1 MRYRATPHRRLLAVC
16 LAVAATTAGAQGSQ
30 SLDDFSLSPGLSSS
44 SAGDTAGGAQ
54 TLDEIVAVV
63 GDDVVLESELDDAVA
78 QIRARAG
85 QRVDQ
90 APPNVLRSQVL
101 DRVILQRLQMQRA
114 EQRGIQ
120 VSDEEIDQGIARIAQ
135 QNNMDMAQFTR
146 AVAGDGMS
154 MQQLREQVRN
164 ELMISKLRRQEVM
177 SQVVVTDTDVDRH
190 LANQSLREAEN
201 RSYRVRRLL
210 ITVPPDAN
218 DETLAAAR
226 ERIDRLRTRIVDEGA
241 DFASVAASQ
250 SQGDSAADG
259 GDMGWV
265 AGSALS
271 ETLVDVLPRLQTGAV
286 SDVFR
291 GPDGFQIVRL
301 EARRGGG
308 TAPAEQRV
316 MVDEVKARHILLRPN
331 EIRDDERTRELA
343 RQLRERIEAGDDFA
357 ALARDYSDDNATA
370 SQGGDMGWVQPQRL
384 PGASRQQLADVATG
398 EVSRIF
404 QTRSGYEI
412 VKVEDRRQRDQ
423 TREAARAE
431 VRRALGEQ
439 KSEEEGQLWLRK
451 LRDEAYVDIRMPG
464 YQSTPAA
471 GAGGR

>member
-1 MRYRATPHRRLLAVC
+1 MRYRAKPHRTLLAAC
-16 LAVAATTAGAQGSQ
+16 LAVAATTAGAQGGP
-30 SLDDFSLSPGLSSS
+30 SLDDFSLSPGLSSPS
-44 SAGDTAGGAQ
+44 TGGGTGGAQ

-63 GDDVVLESELDDAVA
+63 GDGVVLESELDNAVA

-85 QRVDQ
+85 QRVNQ

-101 DRVILQRLQMQRA
+101 DRIILQRLQMQRA

-120 VSDEEIDQGIARIAQ
+120 VSDEEIDQGIARIAR

-177 SQVVVTDTDVDRH
+177 SQVVVTDADVDRY
-190 LANQSLREAEN
+190 LENQSLREAEN
-201 RSYRVRRLL
+201 RSYRLRRLL
-210 ITVPPDAN
+210 ISVAPDA
-218 DETLAAAR
+218 DDAALSAAR

-250 SQGDSAADG
+250 SQGEYAADG
-259 GDMGWV
+259 GDMGWI
-265 AGSALS
+265 AGDALP
-271 ETLVDVLPRLQTGAV
+271 EALTDVVPGLQRGEI

-301 EARRGGG
+301 EARRGGAS
-308 TAPAEQRV
+308 APAEQRV

-343 RQLRERIEAGDDFA
+343 RQLRERLEAGADFA
-357 ALARDYSDDNATA
+357 ALARDYSDDSATA

-384 PGASRQQLADVATG
+384 PGASRAQLADLEAG

-404 QTRSGYEI
+404 QTGNGYEI

-423 TREAARAE
+423 TREAVRAE
-431 VRRALGEQ
+431 ARQALGEQ

-464 YQSTPAA
+464 YQSTPT
-471 GAGGR
+471 AGGG